1 MPTAKPICKIAIFIA
16 AALCTGC
23 WGMAYKVPTDAM
35 LPNITRQDMVV
46 VNPAAYSVGEIER
59 FDIVVFEMPES
70 EKRRV
75 NAGSSVRH
83 IKRVVGLPG
92 ERIEI
97 RENQLLIN
105 NRPVIEPFE
114 RIVKDSDPKRNFG
127 PIVIPAG
134 EYFLLGD
141 NRPESSDSRYFEH
154 PTIARS
160 DIYSKVVDIKRGYY
174 SNK

>member
-1 MPTAKPICKIAIFIA
+1 MKRLPEIAILMS
-16 AALCTGC
+16 AALCMGC

-35 LPNITRQDMVV
+35 RPTITRDDMCV
-46 VNPAAYSVGEIER
+46 VNPIAYSFGEIER

-92 ERIEI
+92 EKIEI
-97 RENQLLIN
+97 RENKLFVN
-105 NRPVIEPFE
+105 DRVTDEPFE
-114 RIVKDSDPKRNFG
+114 KIVSSTDAKKNFG
-127 PIVIPAG
+127 PVVVPNG
-134 EYFLLGD
+134 EYFILGD

-154 PTIARS
+154 PAIKKA
-160 DIYSKVVDIKRGYY
+160 DIYSKVVEIKKGYY
-174 SNK
+174 ANK